1 MYGSY
6 KLCTER
12 NSIPVIKIVADSSA
26 LILLAKCN
34 LLEILCDSYEVISPS
49 SVMSEVASGEIIKN
63 YPDAIVIASLSSK
76 GKIKIQDPK
85 KGKFRLPLSLH
96 RGEKDALLLA
106 VERQNC
112 LFATDDGK
120 AIKAAKFMKIPFIIA
135 PKIVIELFRLKKLSF
150 KDARQS
156 IEKLSMIGRY
166 SPDIIA
172 DALVLLMEGK
182 NDKAHNHK
190 VT

>member
-1 MYGSY
+1 M
-6 KLCTER
+6 
-12 NSIPVIKIVADSSA
+12 IKIVVDSSA
-26 LILLAKCN
+26 LILLAKCS
-34 LLEILCDSYEVISPS
+34 LLETLCDSCEVICPS

-63 YPDAIVIASLSSK
+63 YPDAALIASLSSK

-85 KGKFRLPLSLH
+85 KGKFRFPLSLH

-120 AIKAAKFMKIPFIIA
+120 AIKAAKFMKIPFIIS
-135 PKIVIELFRLKKLSF
+135 PKIVIELFILEKLSF
-150 KDARQS
+150 KDARKS

-182 NDKAHNHK
+182 NVKAHNH
-190 VT
+190 TAT